1 VKLYKPKFWD
11 NRGNISI
18 FSVLLLPIS
27 LIAIIRNY
35 YEDSKIKKNYYDFR
49 TICVGNIYIGGTGK
63 TPLVDNLANY
73 FKKKFK
79 TFIIKKNYTSH
90 TDEKKLLE
98 AKHKVIFE
106 KTRELSLM
114 KAVQEKAKIVI
125 FDDGLQEKTINY
137 DLKIV
142 CFNSLKLDGNGLIIP
157 AGPLRESL
165 KSIKKYDIVLING
178 NINKESKDF
187 IEKIKNIKPDI
198 KIFTGKYIPKNY
210 SKLKKK
216 KFLVFSGIGNPHT
229 FYDTLKGLKI
239 KFNEY
244 EKFPD
249 HYEYKESDLQK
260 LKEFAKLK
268 NCELLT
274 TEKDYFR
281 IKRSLRKNIN
291 FLKVELLIDNEK
303 QFYKYLN
310 QKL

>member
-1 VKLYKPKFWD
+1 MKLYKPKFWD

-18 FSVLLLPIS
+18 FSILLLPIS
-27 LIAIIRNY
+27 LITIIKNY

-63 TPLVDNLANY
+63 TPLVNNLASY
-73 FKKKFK
+73 FKKRFK
-79 TFIIKKNYTSH
+79 TFIIKKNYPSH
-90 TDEKKLLE
+90 IDEKKLLE
-98 AKHKVIFE
+98 SKHKVIFE
-106 KTRELSLM
+106 KTRELSLE
-114 KAVQEKAKIVI
+114 KATREKAKIII

-142 CFNSLKLDGNGLIIP
+142 CFNSIKLDGNGLVIP

-165 KSIKKYDIVLING
+165 KSIKNYDIVLING
-178 NINKESKDF
+178 NINKETNNF
-187 IEKIKNIKPDI
+187 INKIKNINPEI
-198 KIFTGKYIPKNY
+198 KIFMGKYTPKNY
-210 SKLKKK
+210 NKLKNK

-229 FYDTLKGLKI
+229 FSDTLKSLKI
-239 KFNEY
+239 KFY
-244 EKFPD
+244 DYAKYPD
-249 HYEYKESDLQK
+249 HYDYKESDLLK
-260 LKEFAKLK
+260 LKELAKLK

-281 IKRSLRKNIN
+281 IKKSLRKNIN
-291 FLKVELLIDNEK
+291 FLKVELSIDNEK

>member
-1 VKLYKPKFWD
+1 MKLHKPKFWD
-11 NRGNISI
+11 NRGSISI
-18 FSVLLLPIS
+18 FSILLLPMS
-27 LIAIIRNY
+27 LVALIKNY

-63 TPLVDNLANY
+63 TPLVDNLASY
-73 FKKKFK
+73 FKKRFK
-79 TFIIKKNYTSH
+79 TFIIKKNYSSH
-90 TDEKKLLE
+90 IDEKKLLE
-98 AKHKVIFE
+98 TKHKVIFE
-106 KTRELSLM
+106 KTRELSLT
-114 KAVQEKAKIVI
+114 KAWQEKAKIVI

-142 CFNSLKLDGNGLIIP
+142 CFNSIKLDGNGLIIP

-165 KSIKKYDIVLING
+165 KSIKSYDIVLING
-178 NINKESKDF
+178 NINKESKNF
-187 IEKIKNIKPDI
+187 INKIKNINPDI
-198 KIFTGKYIPKNY
+198 KTFTGKYIPKNY

-229 FYDTLKGLKI
+229 FSDTLKSLKI

-249 HYEYKESDLQK
+249 HYEYKELDLQK
-260 LKEFAKLK
+260 LKKLAKLK

-274 TEKDYFR
+274 TEKDYLR
-281 IKRSLRKNIN
+281 IKKSLRKNIN
-291 FLKVELLIDNEK
+291 FLKVELSIDNEK
-303 QFYKYLN
+303 QFYKYIN